1 MPGAEWIWVVVW
13 IGALFAVLMVCCG
26 WCVAAEPG

>member
-13 IGALFAVLMVCCG
+13 VAALFAVVMV
-26 WCVAAEPG
+26 VLRLVRRR